1 MKKFVLII
9 STAIVVCLLLT
20 TFACCS
26 YISPSNTGANC
37 DVKNDVASALL
48 FATAPTPEHFS
59 LPSGYTAAE
68 LDVNFSV
75 KDYSFTVIGCYMFDT
90 EIARF
95 VFRVYQSELDY
106 YKHYLQCSGYT
117 FDGFSGWEL
126 APQGLYYTANFVSL
140 NDVSLDCIH
149 TPLTYTVQFVDGIK
163 GDVIQSL
170 TASYGSTVNAP
181 TPRDYS
187 SDGLVFTGW
196 DGGNYETVTRNT
208 TLYSVYAPARYVDV
222 AIPDG
227 SVVRLTVAEGTKLC
241 DVPAPDYNGKAL
253 KYFETSAGDRID
265 ENTIVNFDMSVVG
278 VYSGFEFPSWAKNVL
293 IILAAVFAASLIICV
308 TVLIFKKKV
317 SQ

>member
-1 MKKFVLII
+1 MKKIVLTI
-9 STAIVVCLLLT
+9 SLAIVICLILS
-20 TFACCS
+20 TFVCCS
-26 YISPSNTGANC
+26 YNTSEGACAVVVDAGALALPLSP
-37 DVKNDVASALL
+37 
-48 FATAPTPEHFS
+48 APTPEHFS
-59 LPSGYTAAE
+59 LPSGFTAAE
-68 LDVNFSV
+68 IEVKFSV
-75 KDYSFTVIGCYMFDT
+75 KDYSFSVIGCYMFDT

-106 YKHYLQCSGYT
+106 YKHYLQVSGYT

-149 TPLTYTVQFVDGIK
+149 TPLTYTVQFVDGMS
-163 GDVIQSL
+163 GDVIQTL
-170 TASYGSTVNAP
+170 TASYGSTVTAP
-181 TPRDYS
+181 TPRDYTT
-187 SDGLVFTGW
+187 DGLVFVGW

-222 AIPDG
+222 TLPDG

-241 DVPAPDYNGKAL
+241 DVSAPDYNGKSL
-253 KYFETSAGDRID
+253 KYYETVSGDRID
-265 ENTIVNFDMSVVG
+265 ENTIVNFDMSVVA
-278 VYSGFEFPSWAKNVL
+278 VYSGFELPFWTKNVL
-293 IILAAVFAASLIICV
+293 IIFAAVFAASLIIWV

>member
-187 SDGLVFTGW
+187 SDGL
-196 DGGNYETVTRNT
+196 RNGYKKYN
-208 TLYSVYAPARYVDV
+208 TLQRLCSGALYRRYSSRQYCRSSY
-222 AIPDG
+222 G
-227 SVVRLTVAEGTKLC
+227 SRGYQTFRRSC
-241 DVPAPDYNGKAL
+241 
-253 KYFETSAGDRID
+253 AGI
-265 ENTIVNFDMSVVG
+265 
-278 VYSGFEFPSWAKNVL
+278 
-293 IILAAVFAASLIICV
+293 
-308 TVLIFKKKV
+308 
-317 SQ
+317 

>member
-1 MKKFVLII
+1 MKKLILTV
-9 STAIVVCLLLT
+9 SLAIVVCLILS

-26 YISPSNTGANC
+26 YNTSVSGTSVGVEDGAALALPLSP
-37 DVKNDVASALL
+37 
-48 FATAPTPEHFS
+48 APTPEHFS
-59 LPSGYTAAE
+59 LPAGFTAAE
-68 LDVNFSV
+68 IEVKFSV
-75 KDYSFTVIGCYMFDT
+75 KDYSFSVIGCYMFDT

-106 YKHYLQCSGYT
+106 YKHYLQVSGYT

-149 TPLTYTVQFVDGIK
+149 TPLTYTVQFVDGIN
-163 GDVIQSL
+163 GDVIQTL
-170 TASYGSTVNAP
+170 TASYGSTVTAP

-187 SDGLVFTGW
+187 SDGLAFVGW
-196 DGGNYETVTRNT
+196 DGGDYETVTRNT

-222 AIPDG
+222 TLPDG

-241 DVPAPDYNGKAL
+241 DVPAPDYNGKPL

-265 ENTIVNFDMSVVG
+265 ENVIVNFDMSVVA
-278 VYSGFEFPSWAKNVL
+278 VYSGFELPSWVKNVL
-293 IILAAVFAASLIICV
+293 IIFAAVFAALLIISFA
-308 TVLIFKKKV
+308 VLIFKKKV
-317 SQ
+317 TQ

>member
-208 TLYSVYAPARYVDV
+208 TLYSVYAPARYIDV
-222 AIPDG
+222 TLPDNT
-227 SVVRLTVAEGTKLC
+227 VVRLTVAEGTKLS
-241 DVPAPDYNGKAL
+241 DVPAPEYNGKTL
-253 KYFETSAGDRID
+253 KYYEIAGERVDVQ
-265 ENTIVNFDMSVVG
+265 NTIIRNDMSVMA
-278 VYSGFEFPSWAKNVL
+278 VYSGFEMPSWLNTVL
-293 IILAAVFAASLIICV
+293 IIVFALIIS
-308 TVLIFKKKV
+308 VLLIWV
-317 SQ
+317 SILIYKRKTA